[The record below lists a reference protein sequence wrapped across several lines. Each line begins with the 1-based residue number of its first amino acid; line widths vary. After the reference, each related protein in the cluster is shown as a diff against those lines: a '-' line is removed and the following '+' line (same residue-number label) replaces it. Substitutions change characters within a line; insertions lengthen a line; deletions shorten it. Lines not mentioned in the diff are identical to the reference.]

1 MARQTRRRKRH
12 LSPKQR
18 QQALRRFAHQL
29 EALVLALVALASAV
43 VTVWGGQG
51 VIPTWTDLYL
61 MTGVSNGS
69 PAPAVPDG
77 ADTGQATKIHFI
89 DVGQG
94 DAVLIEQDGAW
105 ALIDCGTEACETALL
120 SYLEQAGVTRLDLLV
135 MTHPHADHIG
145 SMDAVLEQIPVEAFW
160 LPQLEKAR
168 EYPTSKAFERVL
180 TAAEQQESSHGMT
193 VREAAMGDTKT
204 LGSGEITVVGDGLET
219 DNYNDISLCLRFT
232 CGSFSFLDTGDAET
246 DAEQAMVESDV
257 DLQSTV
263 FKAGHHGSSTS
274 NSLTLLRAVRPQVA
288 VISCGLDNDYG
299 HPNQEALDNFATM
312 GADVYRTDQ
321 QGSVVVAYAPESGLQ
336 VYATAAAGEE
346 QAA

>member
-1 MARQTRRRKRH
+1 M
-12 LSPKQR
+12 
-18 QQALRRFAHQL
+18 RRFVHQL
-29 EALVLALVALASAV
+29 EALVLALVALASAA

-51 VIPTWTDLYL
+51 VIPSWTELYL

-69 PAPAVPDG
+69 PAPVTSG
-77 ADTGQATKIHFI
+77 TGEGQPTKIHFI

-105 ALIDCGTEACETALL
+105 ALIDCGTEACETVLL
-120 SYLEQAGVTRLDLLV
+120 SYLEQLGVTRLDLLV

-145 SMDAVLEQIPVEAFW
+145 SMDAVLEQIQVEEFW
-160 LPQLEKAR
+160 LPQLEKAK
-168 EYPTSKAFERVL
+168 EYPTSKAFERVIA
-180 TAAEQQESSHGMT
+180 AAEQQESSHGMK
-193 VREAAMGDTKT
+193 VREAAVGDAKA
-204 LGSGEITVVGDGLET
+204 LGSGTITVVGDGLET

-232 CGSFSFLDTGDAET
+232 CGSFSFLDTGDAEA
-246 DAEQAMVESDV
+246 DAEEAMVESGV

-274 NSLTLLRAVRPQVA
+274 NSLTLLRAVRPQAV

-299 HPNQEALDNFATM
+299 HPHQEALDNFATM

-336 VYATAAAGEE
+336 VYVSAGTAGEE